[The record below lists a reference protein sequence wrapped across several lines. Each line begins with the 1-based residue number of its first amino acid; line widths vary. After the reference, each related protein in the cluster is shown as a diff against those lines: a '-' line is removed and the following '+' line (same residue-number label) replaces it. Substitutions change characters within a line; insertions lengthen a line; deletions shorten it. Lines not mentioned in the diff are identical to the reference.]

1 MRSVIVTVTMVLSM
15 VSASRA
21 YAAPIG
27 VYGEIDTGPGF
38 NTSECGT
45 LVQCEEATLAAALG
59 VSVDDVNL
67 TKIDTTSADWA
78 SVNDNDNSTNLVA
91 FNFAS
96 YGITDPLAYV
106 VKMGNAVYDF
116 YLYTNRD
123 SLQYA
128 LIDLND
134 VDARAGNITVSSLSH
149 ISTVPEAGSFS
160 LLLSG
165 LSALGLVSARRFRF
179 SR

>member
-1 MRSVIVTVTMVLSM
+1 MSSVVVTISLLVSMVL
-15 VSASRA
+15 ASKA

-27 VYGEIDTGPGF
+27 IYGYIDTGTGY
-38 NTSECGT
+38 NKSGCGT
-45 LVQCEEATLAAALG
+45 LPQCEEAILAAALG

-67 TKIDTTSADWA
+67 TKVDTTAADWT
-78 SVNDNDNSTNLVA
+78 SVDDGDTSTKLVA
-91 FNFAS
+91 FNFAA
-96 YGITDPLAYV
+96 YGITDPLAYI

-116 YLYTNRD
+116 YLYTNSA

-128 LIDLND
+128 LIDLSD
-134 VDARAGNITVSSLSH
+134 VEARNGNITVSSLSH
-149 ISTVPEAGSFS
+149 ISTVPEAGSLS

-165 LSALGLVSARRFRF
+165 LTALGAVSVRRFRF